1 MQKLNV
7 IEVYETSNIA
17 EVLEMADREA
27 GGEKQSEL
35 QKVFRLR
42 VSIAENTPS
51 LGE

>member
-1 MQKLNV
+1 MQELKI

-27 GGEKQSEL
+27 GREKQSEL

-42 VSIAENTPS
+42 VSIAENTPNLS
-51 LGE
+51 E

>member
-1 MQKLNV
+1 MQELKI

-17 EVLEMADREA
+17 EVLEMADGVA
-27 GGEKQSEL
+27 GGKKQSDL

-42 VSIAENTPS
+42 VSIVENTPS